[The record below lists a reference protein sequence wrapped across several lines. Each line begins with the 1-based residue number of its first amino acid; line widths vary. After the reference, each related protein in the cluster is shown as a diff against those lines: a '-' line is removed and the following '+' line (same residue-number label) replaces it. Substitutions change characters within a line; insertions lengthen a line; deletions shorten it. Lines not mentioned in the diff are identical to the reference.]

1 MTTEK
6 EKAELGTLTIK
17 SFFEQF
23 GNDKHAEII
32 IECLIKELLN
42 VETVS
47 LFSQSQQAGNKVN
60 HDIAREFND

>member
-6 EKAELGTLTIK
+6 EKAELGTSTIK

-23 GNDKHAEII
+23 GNDKYSEII
-32 IECLIKELLN
+32 IECLLKELLN

-47 LFSQSQQAGNKVN
+47 LLSKSQQTGNKTD
-60 HDIAREFND
+60 HDTEWQFND